1 MNKKEHSDLSGWKN
15 LKKLLNQLDKTQI
28 ETGFFPES
36 KYGDDND
43 NLQIAQ
49 VAAWQEFGTPFEV
62 GSHIPP
68 RDFMRGDFKFKMS
81 SRKTRY
87 KIIEA
92 TNNVLRGTALKLAM
106 EQLRKH
112 CQDMMMDAIDE
123 RAEPRNKDSTI
134 AKKGFNDPLNETGV
148 MLESVKAKIT
158 RG

>member
-1 MNKKEHSDLSGWKN
+1 MNKKGHSDLSGWKN

-36 KYGDDND
+36 KYGAEND
-43 NLQIAQ
+43 NLP
-49 VAAWQEFGTPFEV
+49 VATVATWQEWGTHGGE
-62 GSHIPP
+62 HIPP
-68 RDFMRGDFKFKMS
+68 RPAMRVDFKFKMR

-123 RAEPRNKDSTI
+123 RAEPRNADETI